1 MTRNGDDPDELLGIS
16 ASQTEVAICEV
27 ASTHVF
33 GFDAGVCLPTSILQG
48 SRDRLLS
55 GQMRAETVLT
65 DHESKEGNQDCD
77 ADASANPVP
86 DGY

>member
-16 ASQTEVAICEV
+16 AGQTEAAIGEV
-27 ASTHVF
+27 AATHVF

-55 GQMRAETVLT
+55 GQMMAETMLT
-65 DHESKEGNQDCD
+65 DHESKEGNQDYD
-77 ADASANPVP
+77 ADASANPMP

>member
-16 ASQTEVAICEV
+16 ASQTEVAIGEV
-27 ASTHVF
+27 AATHVF

-55 GQMRAETVLT
+55 GQMMAETMLT
-65 DHESKEGNQDCD
+65 DHERKEANQHDD
-77 ADASANPVP
+77 ACGCANPLP
-86 DGY
+86 DRQ

>member
-1 MTRNGDDPDELLGIS
+1 MTRNGDDPDELLRICTGPTVV
-16 ASQTEVAICEV
+16 AFREVA
-27 ASTHVF
+27 ATHVF

-65 DHESKEGNQDCD
+65 DHESKEGNQDYD